1 MQRKTSPR
9 TKAVLI
15 FMGFLVL
22 LPFIAVF
29 AAVLPHNTASA
40 PPRHVATAPVQQHAQ
55 HAEPT
60 QVQPTAHPKLPA
72 RVIQHVR
79 NKVTTYVVKTG
90 DTLWAIA
97 IHFHIKG
104 GWPTLY
110 HANVHTVGGN
120 PNLIYPGQHL
130 TITQQE

>member
-1 MQRKTSPR
+1 MQRKTSAK

-29 AAVLPHNTASA
+29 AAVVPGTANA
-40 PPRHVATAPVQQHAQ
+40 PAQHVATAPVQHAQ
-55 HAEPT
+55 HAEPS

-72 RVIQHVR
+72 RMIQHVR

-110 HANVHTVGGN
+110 HANAHTVGSN

>member
-1 MQRKTSPR
+1 MQRKYSSR

-22 LPFIAVF
+22 LPFFAVF
-29 AAVLPHNTASA
+29 AAAIQGTQQASQPA
-40 PPRHVATAPVQQHAQ
+40 QHVATAPVLHVEQSQPSH
-55 HAEPT
+55 
-60 QVQPTAHPKLPA
+60 VQHPKLPA

-79 NKVTTYVVKTG
+79 NKTATYVVKAG

-97 IHFHIKG
+97 IHFHVKG

-110 HANVHTVGGN
+110 HANLHTVGSN

-130 TITQQE
+130 HITQQE

>member
-1 MQRKTSPR
+1 M
-9 TKAVLI
+9 
-15 FMGFLVL
+15 
-22 LPFIAVF
+22 
-29 AAVLPHNTASA
+29 
-40 PPRHVATAPVQQHAQ
+40 
-55 HAEPT
+55 
-60 QVQPTAHPKLPA
+60 
-72 RVIQHVR
+72 IQHVR

-110 HANVHTVGGN
+110 HANGHTVGSN